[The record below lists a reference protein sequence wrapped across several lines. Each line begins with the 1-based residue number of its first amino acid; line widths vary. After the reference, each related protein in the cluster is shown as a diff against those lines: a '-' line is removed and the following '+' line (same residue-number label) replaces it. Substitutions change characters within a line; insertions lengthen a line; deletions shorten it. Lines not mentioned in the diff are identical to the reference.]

1 MGEVRWVS
9 SPIGS
14 VALDDR
20 TYPVVFVTWIGVA
33 DAATLRPFFE
43 WNGQILRRAVKE
55 RRTFSM
61 ITDATRAGRPDA
73 AARSIIAELTKQM
86 QRTHADAD
94 VYRVVGPIVVDNPL
108 VRGALTAVGW
118 IMGTSLDAEYADS
131 CPAAIA
137 LVQKRFAER
146 GADWPVG
153 LTARGYVPARR

>member
-20 TYPVVFVTWIGVA
+20 TFPVVFVTWIGVA

-43 WNGQILRRAVKE
+43 WNAQILRRAVKE
-55 RRTFSM
+55 RRPFSM
-61 ITDATRAGRPDA
+61 ITDATLAGRPDA
-73 AARSIIAELTKQM
+73 AARSIIAELTQQM
-86 QRTHADAD
+86 QRNHADAD
-94 VYRVVGPIVVDNPL
+94 PYRVLGPIVVDNPL

-118 IMGTSLDAEYADS
+118 IMGNGLEVEYADS
-131 CPAAIA
+131 CPSAIT
-137 LVQKRFAER
+137 LVQKRFEDR
-146 GADWPVG
+146 KADWPTG